1 MAQAQPISQMSLFE
15 GLVHLNQWYTIRHG
29 GKQVC
34 VRDFE
39 TSFANITERVKQLV
53 FEMDKVSN
61 SADPEGRN
69 GKILDIINNVMF
81 DEMRFKMISLPN
93 EIIFC
98 YDCIEK
104 VCFAFLP
111 KENGLLINL

>member
-15 GLVHLNQWYTIRHG
+15 GLVHLNQWCTIRHG

-39 TSFANITERVKQLV
+39 TSFANITERVKRLV
-53 FEMDKVSN
+53 FEMEKVSN

-69 GKILDIINNVMF
+69 GKILDLIHKVLF
-81 DEMRFKMISLPN
+81 DEKKFKMISLPN
-93 EIIFC
+93 EIVFC

-111 KENGLLINL
+111 